1 MTIEIVCPSVRAT
14 AGTRVGRGRGTFVLR
29 TRRNVAARAV
39 LTGGGRRPRGAGGT
53 FTRRQLRNALRAA
66 RPQTIR

>member
-1 MTIEIVCPSVRAT
+1 MSNILVFPSVRAVAT
-14 AGTRVGRGRGTFVLR
+14 QSVRRGRGQFVLR

-39 LTGGGRRPRGAGGT
+39 LGNRRPRGAGGT
-53 FTRRQLRNALRAA
+53 FTFRQRRNALRAA